1 MMTFYDI
8 FRQGGIPMAMI
19 AATSCVAWY
28 MAMRNW
34 KEINDLLRDL
44 RSVGT
49 PDCDIDLMTANL
61 DHAHAVLQAH
71 LMKLTSSTSVIKN
84 LAALLPLLGLLG
96 TVLGMLLTFDVIALH
111 GTSNP
116 SLLAGGI
123 RQALMTTQAGL
134 FSALLL
140 LFFHHALLSRLRTI
154 TNESDLIF
162 HKLQSGSNPEKDQQI
177 IITE

>member
-1 MMTFYDI
+1 MTIFCDI
-8 FRQGGIPMAMI
+8 FRQGGVPMAMI

-34 KEINDLLRDL
+34 QEIKELLREIQ
-44 RSVGT
+44 SVGT
-49 PDCDIDLMTANL
+49 SGCDINPVTIDV
-61 DHAHAVLQAH
+61 DHAHAVLQAQ
-71 LMKLTSSTSVIKN
+71 LMKLYSSTAVIKN
-84 LAALLPLLGLLG
+84 FAALLPLLGLLG
-96 TVLGMLLTFDVIALH
+96 TVLGMLLTFDVIAQH

-116 SLLAGGI
+116 SLLASGI
-123 RQALMTTQAGL
+123 RQALLTTQAGL

-154 TNESDLIF
+154 VNESDLIF
-162 HKLQSGSNPEKDQQI
+162 HRLQLSIEPEKDQKT

>member
-1 MMTFYDI
+1 
-8 FRQGGIPMAMI
+8 MAMI

-34 KEINDLLRDL
+34 KEIKDLLRDL

-49 PDCDIDLMTANL
+49 PNCNIDLITANF

-71 LMKLTSSTSVIKN
+71 LMKLYSSTAVIKN
-84 LAALLPLLGLLG
+84 FATLLPLLGLLG
-96 TVLGMLLTFDVIALH
+96 TVLGMLLTFDVIAQH

-116 SLLAGGI
+116 SLLASGI
-123 RQALMTTQAGL
+123 RQALLTTQAGL

-154 TNESDLIF
+154 VNESDLIF
-162 HKLQSGSNPEKDQQI
+162 HKLQLSIDPEKDQKT